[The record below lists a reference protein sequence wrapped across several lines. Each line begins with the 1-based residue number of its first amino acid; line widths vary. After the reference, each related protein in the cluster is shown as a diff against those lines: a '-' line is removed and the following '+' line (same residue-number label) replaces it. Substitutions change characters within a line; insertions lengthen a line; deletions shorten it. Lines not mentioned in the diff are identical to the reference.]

1 MSLKLPTTSSVVNK
15 LVQNERGRKGSSSNK
30 KSKKESECKLME
42 FQEKMKDSIKRTG
55 KLNKSG

>member
-42 FQEKMKDSIKRTG
+42 FQEKNER
-55 KLNKSG
+55 